1 MVKIRL
7 FREKAG
13 LSQRELAAAIGVSQ
27 PAVAQWEI
35 GAAQPT
41 LDNLRKAAEI
51 LGCNPG
57 DLL

>member
-1 MVKIRL
+1 MEKIRL

-13 LSQRELAAAIGVSQ
+13 MSQRELATAIGVSQ
-27 PAVAQWEI
+27 AAVAQWET

-41 LDNLRKAAEI
+41 LDNLRKAAEA

-57 DLL
+57 DLF